1 MNAAAEAEFNILLAT
16 DSYKVKAQGGR
27 GCVGDQ
33 REAAGRGRPG
43 WGRGAGE
50 VPREGAAA
58 GGMGQVRLEPQLGRR
73 LMEQGWRDG
82 RQEAGPGGVRGGA
95 VRRGVEAGPNRFPA
109 LAARGSGQLSGPT
122 AGASLGELTPSPGVR
137 PFGPGPVRAGLG

>member
-1 MNAAAEAEFNILLAT
+1 MRRGPA
-16 DSYKVKAQGGR
+16 R
-27 GCVGDQ
+27 GCGAG
-33 REAAGRGRPG
+33 AAG

-82 RQEAGPGGVRGGA
+82 RQEAGPGGCVVGRCGEGL
-95 VRRGVEAGPNRFPA
+95 RRARTGSPHSPPRAPGSSAGRRPGRPWVSSRLPQECGLLALGPAGPA
-109 LAARGSGQLSGPT
+109 LVRACLRRAGQLGNGPWDSAVERGSQ
-122 AGASLGELTPSPGVR
+122 V
-137 PFGPGPVRAGLG
+137 